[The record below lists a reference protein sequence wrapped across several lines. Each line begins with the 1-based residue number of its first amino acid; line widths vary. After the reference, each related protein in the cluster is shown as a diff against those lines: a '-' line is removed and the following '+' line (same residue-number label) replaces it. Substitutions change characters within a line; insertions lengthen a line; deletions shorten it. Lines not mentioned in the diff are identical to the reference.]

1 MFLVFNHQVIPL
13 VDLVITH
20 GGNNTICET
29 FHFGKPMIV
38 MPIFIDQLDNAER
51 VREFGFGARLN
62 PYLCSRK
69 ELLEAVE
76 KMINDRDLANKMT
89 RIGERIR
96 ASNSNEKA
104 ADLIMKFI

>member
-1 MFLVFNHQVIPL
+1 VIPL

-20 GGNNTICET
+20 GGNNSTCET

-38 MPIFIDQLDNAER
+38 MPIFWDQLDNAER
-51 VREFGFGARLN
+51 VREFGFGIRLN
-62 PYLCSRK
+62 PYHCSRQ

-76 KMINDRDLANKMT
+76 KTINDGDLANKMS

-96 ASNSNEKA
+96 SSNSNEKA
-104 ADLIMKFI
+104 ADLIMKFV